1 MQVRAKAV
9 GAPYGRELFLADSDR
24 SEKLAPMGRSYG
36 PMAAPTSG
44 NYLRTQV
51 HNT

>member
-1 MQVRAKAV
+1 MGASSFFQIAVEAKSSRPW
-9 GAPYGRELFLADSDR
+9 GAP
-24 SEKLAPMGRSYG
+24 G
-36 PMAAPTSG
+36 PMAAPASD